1 MSSCFFR
8 AVSLCLERVSSALY
22 KRREAWCSVTTKSHI
37 AELLAILQPTY
48 PDAHCALEFT
58 TPLELLIATILSAQC
73 TDERVN
79 LVTRTLFQCYRTIE
93 DYATADLEELARAIQ
108 STGFYRQKARSIQ
121 RCCDMLLRQCGGS
134 IPETMEALV
143 SLPGVG
149 RKTANVILGNA
160 LHRPQ
165 GIAVDTHVKRLAQRL
180 GLTTETNPD
189 KIEQDLMVLV
199 PQEAWTLFSHLLIL
213 HGRTLCK
220 ARAPQCAIC
229 PVQHLC
235 PTSILATGRQK
246 RRDASVGPDNSMRYG
261 SVS

>member
-1 MSSCFFR
+1 
-8 AVSLCLERVSSALY
+8 
-22 KRREAWCSVTTKSHI
+22 VTTKSQI
-37 AELLAILQPTY
+37 AELLAILQNTY
-48 PDAHCALEFT
+48 PDAHCALDFT

-79 LVTRTLFQCYRTIE
+79 VVTRTLFQRYHTIE

-108 STGFYRQKARSIQ
+108 STGFYRQKAQSIQ
-121 RCCDMLLRQCGGS
+121 RCCDMLLTRYGGI

-160 LHRPQ
+160 LHCPQ

-180 GLTTETNPD
+180 GLTTATNPD
-189 KIEQDLMVLV
+189 KIEQDLMTLV
-199 PQEAWTLFSHLLIL
+199 PREAWTLFSHLLIF

-220 ARAPQCAIC
+220 ARAPQCMIC

-235 PTSILATGRQK
+235 P
-246 RRDASVGPDNSMRYG
+246 ASTWAAGKSAVTAL
-261 SVS
+261 

>member
-1 MSSCFFR
+1 MQHDH
-8 AVSLCLERVSSALY
+8 RV
-22 KRREAWCSVTTKSHI
+22 
-37 AELLAILQPTY
+37 AEILAILQQTY

-58 TPLELLIATILSAQC
+58 TPLELLVATILSAQC

-79 LVTRTLFQCYRTIE
+79 LVTRTLFQRYRTLE

-121 RCCDMLLRQCGGS
+121 RCCELLLTQHGGV
-134 IPETMEALV
+134 IPDSMEALV
-143 SLPGVG
+143 RLPGVG

-165 GIAVDTHVKRLAQRL
+165 GIAVDTHVQRLAQRL
-180 GLTTETNPD
+180 GLTADTNPD
-189 KIEQDLMVLV
+189 KIERVLMALV
-199 PQEAWTLFSHLLIL
+199 PRDRWTLLSHLLIF
-213 HGRTLCK
+213 HGRAICK

-235 PTSILATGRQK
+235 PSATLATESK
-246 RRDASVGPDNSMRYG
+246 AP
-261 SVS
+261 

>member
-1 MSSCFFR
+1 MQRDHNSR
-8 AVSLCLERVSSALY
+8 G
-22 KRREAWCSVTTKSHI
+22 
-37 AELLAILQPTY
+37 AEILSILQQTY

-79 LVTRTLFQCYRTIE
+79 LVTRRLFQRYRTVE
-93 DYATADLEELARAIQ
+93 DYATADPEELARAIQ

-121 RCCDMLLRQCGGS
+121 RCCELLLSQYGGV
-134 IPETMEALV
+134 IPDTMEELV
-143 SLPGVG
+143 RLPGVG

-180 GLTTETNPD
+180 GLTTATNPD
-189 KIEQDLMVLV
+189 KIEQVLMALV
-199 PQEAWTLFSHLLIL
+199 PREAWTLWSHLLIF
-213 HGRTLCK
+213 HGRALCK

-235 PTSILATGRQK
+235 PSSTLVTDSKA
-246 RRDASVGPDNSMRYG
+246 P
-261 SVS
+261 